1 MRIDQLQDYLEADLA
16 WRKAEISQLF
26 RILNDVEAK
35 DVVLKSI
42 ILLLYAHW
50 EGYIKKSSKHYLKY
64 VSEQKVK
71 IKDLTL
77 NFKAIVLKESAQKC
91 FEQNSLT
98 LANEIRF
105 INKQKKMDDHAFKIN
120 VNVDDEEDKSII
132 NTKDNLS
139 SKVLNNIIDI
149 IGMKYNDAMKK
160 RSNYIDFDLV
170 RRRNSIGHGNK
181 LIRGQVEEEQDLSFE
196 DAVKLKDFIMLMLDY
211 FFEVVINYADN
222 EYYLAANNEK
232 RNEYEEKMEEHLS
245 KYLAQMEEKDYSQ
258 YKEAL

>member
-16 WRKAEISQLF
+16 WRKTEISQLF

-42 ILLLYAHW
+42 VLLLYAHW
-50 EGYIKKSSKHYLKY
+50 EGYIKKSSKYYLKY

-71 IKDLTL
+71 IKNLTL
-77 NFKAIVLKESAQKC
+77 NFKAIVLKESVQKC
-91 FEQNSLT
+91 CEQYSRT
-98 LANEIRF
+98 LVNEIKF
-105 INKQKKMDDHAFKIN
+105 INKQKRMDDKAFKIN
-120 VNVDDEEDKSII
+120 INVNDEEDKSII

-149 IGMKYNDAMKK
+149 IGIKYNDAMRK
-160 RSNYIDFDLV
+160 RSNYIDFGLV

-211 FFEVVINYADN
+211 FSEVVIDYADN
-222 EYYLAANNEK
+222 KYYLVANVEK
-232 RNEYEEKMEEHLS
+232 RNGYEKEMEERLS
-245 KYLAQMEEKDYSQ
+245 KHLAQMEEKVYS
-258 YKEAL
+258 